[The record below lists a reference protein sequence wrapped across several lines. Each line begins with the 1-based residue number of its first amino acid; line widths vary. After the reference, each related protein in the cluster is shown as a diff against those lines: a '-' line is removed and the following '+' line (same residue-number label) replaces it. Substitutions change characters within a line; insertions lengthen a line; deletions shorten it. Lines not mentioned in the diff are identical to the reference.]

1 MAQSTKFR
9 GIVEDWAARGLIEPQ
24 QLDALLDDLSSR
36 QANTTRRGLVL
47 ILGFLGAVCISAAIF
62 LFISSNWSWL
72 PRLAKV
78 GIGLSL
84 PVIAI
89 GLAAV
94 TLSSLPLLSRTLRFF
109 AVLLVGGS
117 VTIIGQAYAID
128 GSVEGLLRIWGAMGL
143 LLGLALVTEFGV
155 AAAYAI
161 LVFGLIGSNL
171 VGPNG
176 YLDSLLTEVVL
187 PLFVAGWLGYALSFL
202 FVWVSNRARPFI
214 PEQLAPNGD
223 VIRAVGLFGVWV
235 ATISGYHEVLSEN
248 DATLFLEE
256 YSAVSIF
263 VASVLAYALTFV
275 FVWGSNRAR
284 TLILQP
290 VEPTGGLLVKA
301 TRTLS
306 LFGVWVALIVGYAN
320 VRMDPDAGLIWTM
333 AYVTSYFM
341 VLLAMIVISNMR
353 GWTLMRNGSILMF
366 LLMVFVLY
374 CDIFSSYTDQAFFY
388 LGGGLLLIALAILFE
403 RSRRLFKMG
412 VAR

>member
-9 GIVEDWAARGLIEPQ
+9 GIVEDWAVRGLIEPQ

-36 QANTTRRGLVL
+36 QTNTTRRGLVL

-109 AVLLVGGS
+109 AVLLVGAS
-117 VTIIGQAYAID
+117 IAILGQAYAVD
-128 GSVEGLLRIWGAMGL
+128 DSVERLIRFWGGLGF
-143 LLGLALVTEFGV
+143 LLGLVLLTEFGV
-155 AAAYAI
+155 AVAYAI
-161 LVFGLIGSNL
+161 LVLGHT
-171 VGPNG
+171 VPNVYNNG
-176 YLDSLLTEVVL
+176 FVLTEFVL

-202 FVWVSNRARPFI
+202 FVWGSNRARPFI

-248 DATLFLEE
+248 GATPFLEE

-320 VRMDPDAGLIWTM
+320 VRMDPDTALIWTM

-341 VLLAMIVISNMR
+341 VLLAMVVISNMR

-412 VAR
+412 GAR